1 MIVMIKKV
9 FFCFL
14 VIIIGKV
21 TFAQNACPTIAMSG
35 SSVSCYGQS
44 DGTATVSI
52 IAGGSGNYTYTWS
65 ESTIS
70 SGPSGSTITSLP
82 VGTYTVTIIDNVS
95 GCSVIGAFVVDSP
108 EPITI
113 SESISDVDCYNDQ
126 SGEIDITVQGGVG
139 PYTYNWSDNSTQED
153 LVNASAGNHTVT
165 VFAPNSSC
173 QFSKSFF
180 IEQPG
185 AELSGSGI
193 VSNALCFGTATGAID
208 VTVWGGTPPY
218 YYSWDNGSLSQDI
231 IDLSSGNYVLTVTDV
246 KGCTIDIPFSI
257 NQPQAITG
265 SISMDSVD
273 CYGTATGS
281 ISYQV
286 SGGTLPISY
295 SWQNTTTLF
304 SQSQPAI
311 YNMMA
316 DVYTVIA
323 TDDNGCE
330 ITDGIN
336 LLEPSELVASTT
348 SQNVLCYGENT
359 GSIDLT
365 ISGGIAPYSTIWT
378 INPSTI
384 IDTSEDID
392 SLFYGMYDVNI
403 TDENGCSIIINQ
415 EIIQPSVPV
424 SILAEVTDVTCFNQA
439 TGEIDLT
446 ITGGTFPY
454 TFNWSNGTVNEDAIN
469 LVAGS
474 YSYIV
479 LDDNLCS
486 LSGVELVDEPLELIV
501 TNQVTNVDCHG
512 ESTGAINLTVS
523 GGLQP
528 YTYNWSNSL
537 YQLSNTTQNLENFPQ
552 DSYHYEV
559 IDDNGC
565 VKSDSLAILQ
575 SPDLVSFITGENI
588 LCYEGDNGSIDL
600 TVNGGIGNYSFLW
613 SNLGVTEDLN
623 GLTAGFYQVD
633 VIDSLGCTLSDSII
647 LTQPL
652 DSLQFSYDVFDVL
665 CNNGVDG
672 EINLFVNGGTSP
684 YYYNWSSGDSLS
696 NITGLTSGYYQF
708 IVTDENNCI
717 ITDSIFVS
725 QPDAVTLNENISNVT
740 CFGFSDGI
748 IDITPIGGTG
758 PYEFTWYNSEFALSA
773 QTEDLIAWPA
783 DTYQLELVDSNNCFY
798 EMFLEITQPD
808 LLEISFSYNNISC
821 AGGSDGNILVDII
834 GGTPDYSTTWSNG
847 LVTEDLSNI
856 NSGSYQLTVIDSQLC
871 TDSIIVDLV
880 QPDPIEILFEVDE
893 VSCIDNHDGVAYAS
907 PIGGNGDYSYSWS
920 NGSDESIN
928 TNLSNETYVLVVTDI
943 LGCLGEDSIFIP
955 KNSSLC
961 INPVNTFSPNSDNYN
976 DTWVI
981 DNMDLYPDSDLKIYN
996 KWGNLIHQQKG
1007 IYSPWDGKTNGEI
1020 LPSDTYYWIL
1030 NLNYPEREVLKGN
1043 IIIVK

>member
-113 SESISDVDCYNDQ
+113 SETISDVDCYNDQ

-231 IDLSSGNYVLTVTDV
+231 TDLSSGDYVLTVTDV
-246 KGCTIDIPFSI
+246 NGCNIPLTFSV
-257 NQPQAITG
+257 NQPPVLIG
-265 SISMDSVD
+265 LIEMDSVD

-281 ISYQV
+281 ISYEV
-286 SGGTLPISY
+286 SGGMFPISY

-304 SQSQPAI
+304 SQGQSAI

-330 ITDGIN
+330 ITDGIT

-348 SQNVLCYGENT
+348 SQDVLCYGENT

-365 ISGGIAPYSTIWT
+365 ISGGIAPYNTLWT
-378 INPSTI
+378 TNSSTI

-392 SLFYGMYDVNI
+392 SLFSGTYDVNI
-403 TDENGCSIIINQ
+403 IDENGCSIIINQ

-446 ITGGTFPY
+446 IIGGTFPY
-454 TFNWSNGTVNEDAIN
+454 TFNWSNGAVSEDAVS

-474 YSYIV
+474 YSYTV
-479 LDDNLCS
+479 LDSNLCS

-501 TNQVTNVDCHG
+501 TNQITNVDCHG

-537 YQLSNTTQNLENFPQ
+537 YQLSNTTQNLNNFPQ
-552 DSYHYEV
+552 DSYQYEV
-559 IDDNGC
+559 VDDNGC

-588 LCYEGDNGSIDL
+588 LCYGGDNGSIDL

-717 ITDSIFVS
+717 ITDSMFVS

-773 QTEDLIAWPA
+773 QTEDLAGWPA

-821 AGGSDGNILVDII
+821 SGGSDGNILVDIS

-847 LVTEDLSNI
+847 LTTEDLSNI
-856 NSGSYQLTVIDSQLC
+856 NSGSYQLTAIDAQFC
-871 TDSIIVDLV
+871 TDSITVNLV
-880 QPDPIEILFEVDE
+880 QPDPIEILFDVDE
-893 VSCIDNHDGVAYAS
+893 VSCIDNHDGVAYAA

-920 NGSDESIN
+920 NSFDESVN
-928 TNLSNETYVLVVTDI
+928 MNLSNETYSLIVTDI
-943 LGCLGEDSIFIP
+943 LGCLGEDSVFIP
-955 KNSSLC
+955 KNNSLC

-981 DNMDLYPDSDLKIYN
+981 DNMDLYPDLELKIYN
-996 KWGNLIHQQKG
+996 RWGNLIHQQKS

-1030 NLNYPEREVLKGN
+1030 NLNYPEREVIKGN